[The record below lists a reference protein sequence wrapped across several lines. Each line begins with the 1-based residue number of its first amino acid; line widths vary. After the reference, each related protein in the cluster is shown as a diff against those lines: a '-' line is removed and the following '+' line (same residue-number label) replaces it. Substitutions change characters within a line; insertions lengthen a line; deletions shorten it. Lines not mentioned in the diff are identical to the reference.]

1 MINSIVTGVIILLV
15 IEGFS
20 FYIGTLIGSNN
31 QAAKD
36 QKIVDQYDRLV
47 NDKELRIKRLELK
60 LKSKEKE
67 NG

>member
-1 MINSIVTGVIILLV
+1 MINSIITGVLLLV
-15 IEGFS
+15 IVSIS
-20 FYIGTLIGSNN
+20 FFIGTLIGSDN

-36 QKIVDQYDRLV
+36 QKIIDQYDRLV
-47 NDKELRIKRLELK
+47 NDRELRIKRLELE

>member
-1 MINSIVTGVIILLV
+1 MINYIVTGVILLV
-15 IEGFS
+15 IVSFS
-20 FYIGTLIGSNN
+20 FYIGTLVGSDN

-36 QKIVDQYDRLV
+36 QKIVDQYDRMV
-47 NDKELRIKRLELK
+47 NDRNLRIKRLELE